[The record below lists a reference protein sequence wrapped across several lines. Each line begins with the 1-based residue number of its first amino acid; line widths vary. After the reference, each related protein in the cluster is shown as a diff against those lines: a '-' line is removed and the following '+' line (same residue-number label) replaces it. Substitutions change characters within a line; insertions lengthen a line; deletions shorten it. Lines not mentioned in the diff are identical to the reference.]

1 MKLAKVVI
9 TVFMLVSALSHSA
22 FAQLSDLHYLPP
34 LKQESNNIGFQV
46 QAIYLSTPE
55 TTEFDV
61 KVYQGTDPTPI
72 KTIKLS
78 NLNPYIYSLG
88 NGDNNVTFVDNDNT
102 GKVLS
107 DSGLR
112 FESENG
118 ERFYVN
124 HRGAQSAQGSSL
136 TSKGRAAL
144 GKRFRWG
151 GGPVIFGDDTNAT
164 LGIMATEDGTTVEIS
179 GYDPSIVFRKGSD
192 VDAIT
197 DDRLSITLNKGQS
210 YVLEYAIRNLPNF
223 KTNITYDEWM
233 GALIAADKDIA
244 VSLGNALYS
253 PSNDGGRDIAID
265 QIIPE
270 NVLGNEYVFVRGYGK
285 DDLEFAIIIATQNGT
300 ELYVNDALTPIT
312 TIDAG
317 EYYIVPG
324 SYYSG
329 SSTVRQG
336 ENMYVRASKQI
347 YAYHSTA
354 GANNGANVDY
364 NFIAPVNFLLDKEVN
379 FIPGVDQLATKTLS
393 GGGVSIIS
401 AASTPDAELEVY
413 ENGVL
418 QDLTGKRKVVSGSEL
433 WVTYFL
439 DGLKGDVKVLST
451 NSIAVGFM
459 GQSGVVGV
467 SGYFSGFETIPSIDV
482 DVNVVG
488 DCLQDGNVSLSAPQ
502 GYSIYQWY
510 LEGNPVSGATQ
521 STLVPNLPGSYTIG
535 ITQSADGKEYVSA
548 PVDVSDCLP
557 EIKLDVTS
565 TKQTPEVNESI
576 TLRVNYKYQSFFSA
590 SSAEVSLSIPSNFE
604 ITANNPSVGSWSN
617 STRKWTIGNVSPGDE
632 EVLELTLK
640 ALSVGN
646 PVTVSASNS
655 QTVYGS
661 DNTTLLNEGNNIT
674 DDLTEVFNIKNT
686 TVISASSPISK
697 TALDADFNLAA
708 TSNNPNPIS
717 YASSDEGVVRV
728 ASDGTVSI
736 VSEGTA
742 VITLSQLASS
752 SYGPGTNTVTI
763 TVSKVTPTL
772 SGFPDITKTF
782 GDPNFQ
788 LTAPTSTGD
797 GTFSYTS
804 SNPSVATVNSSTGE
818 VT

>member
-1 MKLAKVVI
+1 M
-9 TVFMLVSALSHSA
+9 
-22 FAQLSDLHYLPP
+22 
-34 LKQESNNIGFQV
+34 
-46 QAIYLSTPE
+46 
-55 TTEFDV
+55 
-61 KVYQGTDPTPI
+61 
-72 KTIKLS
+72 
-78 NLNPYIYSLG
+78 
-88 NGDNNVTFVDNDNT
+88 
-102 GKVLS
+102 S

-124 HRGAQSAQGSSL
+124 HRGAQASQGSSL

-151 GGPVIFGDDTNAT
+151 GGPVIYGDDTNAT
-164 LGIMATEDGTTVEIS
+164 LGIMATENNTTIEIS

-197 DDRLSITLNKGQS
+197 DDRLSITLNRGQS
-210 YVLEYAIRNLPNF
+210 YVLEYAIRNLPNWSAS
-223 KTNITYDEWM
+223 KTYDEWM
-233 GALIAADKDIA
+233 GALIVADKDVA

-253 PSNDGGRDIAID
+253 PSNDNGRDIAID

-270 NVLGNEYVFVRGYGK
+270 NVLGNEYVFVRGYGN
-285 DDLEFAIIIATQNGT
+285 DDLEFAIIIATQNST
-300 ELYVNDALTPIT
+300 EIYVNDALTPFR

-317 EYYIVPG
+317 EYCIVPG

-329 SSTVRQG
+329 TGTTRKG
-336 ENMYVRASKQI
+336 ENMYVRASKQV

-354 GANNGANVDY
+354 GADSGANVDY
-364 NFIAPVNFLLDKEVN
+364 NVIAPVNFLLDKEVD
-379 FIPGVDQLATKTLS
+379 FIPAVNFLSTTKIS
-393 GGGVSIIS
+393 GGVSIIS
-401 AASTPDAELEVY
+401 AASATDAELEVY
-413 ENGVL
+413 KNGSRVL
-418 QDLTGKRKVVSGSEL
+418 EDNLPDLRKEVTGSEL

-439 DGLKGDVKVLST
+439 DGLEGNIRVRST

-459 GQSGVVGV
+459 GQSGVIGA

-482 DVNVVG
+482 AVRVVG
-488 DCLQDGNVSLSAPQ
+488 DCLRNGNITLTAPQ
-502 GYSIYQWY
+502 GYAIYQWY

-521 STLVPNLPGSYTIG
+521 STFQPTLPGTYTVG
-535 ITQSADGKEYVSA
+535 ITQSVDVREYVSA

-557 EIKLDVTS
+557 EVKLDVTS
-565 TKQTPEVNESI
+565 NVQSLSVGEST

-590 SSAEVSLSIPSNFE
+590 TNAKVNLTIPSNFQVAANSRSAGTWDA
-604 ITANNPSVGSWSN
+604 IT
-617 STRKWTIGNVSPGDE
+617 KEWTIGNVSPGAE

-655 QTVYGS
+655 QTVYES

-674 DDLTEVFNIKNT
+674 DDLTEVFNIKDI
-686 TVISASSPISK
+686 TVISATTPITK
-697 TALDADFNLAA
+697 TVLDPDFSLSA

-717 YASSDEGVVRV
+717 YTSSNEGIVRV

-804 SNPSVATVNSSTGE
+804 SDTSVATVNSSTGE
-818 VT
+818 ITIKAAGSSTITATQAATSNYNPQSIQAVLTVKEADQVISVGSLPDGKT